1 MSQTRP
7 LVFVLED
14 DRDLA
19 AILQRTLETYGF
31 NAESF
36 DRAQRFEQRLTQVR
50 PDLCVVDMHL
60 PDETGLNV
68 IARRLKSDAIPS
80 IIISGVWTDI
90 SDRVEALEIAAD

>member
-31 NAESF
+31 DAESF
-36 DRAQRFEQRLTQVR
+36 DRAPKFEQRLTQVR
-50 PDLCVVDMHL
+50 PDLLSLICVSQ
-60 PDETGLNV
+60 TGL
-68 IARRLKSDAIPS
+68 A
-80 IIISGVWTDI
+80 
-90 SDRVEALEIAAD
+90 